1 MSCCGTGTLEKL
13 LGSDADRMDSRGMC
27 ALRALD
33 GCEKAQARTGVAVG
47 STQGGCRERLGFKTL
62 VDLTGRKSLN
72 MLLGIRDIWTL
83 W

>member
-13 LGSDADRMDSRGMC
+13 LGSDKHQMDPRGMC

-47 STQGGCRERLGFKTL
+47 STQGGCRERLGFKAL

-72 MLLGIRDIWTL
+72 MLLGISGIWGL
-83 W
+83 